1 MAKYT
6 ATVAWRRGVDEPF
19 TDNRYSRGH
28 QWSFDG
34 GVTFRASSSPHVVPR
49 YSDPAGVDPEEA
61 FIAALSSC
69 HMLTF
74 LHLAAKAGHVVDS
87 YDDTAD
93 GVMAKDG
100 TRVWVSTVTLRP
112 HVVWSGTRDAELA
125 LHHAAHDECFIANSV
140 KTDVRCEPA

>member
-1 MAKYT
+1 MAHYT
-6 ATVAWRRGVDEPF
+6 ATVAWRRGADEPF

-61 FIAALSSC
+61 FIASLSAC

-74 LHLAAKAGHVVDS
+74 LHLAAKAGQVVDS
-87 YDDTAD
+87 YDDTAEGAMTKTD
-93 GVMAKDG
+93 G
-100 TRVWVSTVTLRP
+100 RVWVSTVTLRP
-112 HVVWSGTRDAELA
+112 RVLWSGTRAEELA
-125 LHHAAHDECFIANSV
+125 LHHAAHEECFIANSV